1 MHISGYMLVD
11 ATQQMD
17 QRTSRMVYLFFAEA
31 LRHRQALISLID
43 QESIMGLTGIQ
54 IFKMLP
60 KTNCGECGVP
70 TCLAF
75 AMNLASGKAELDA
88 CPYVSDEAR
97 EKLAEASAPP
107 IRPVAIGS
115 GDRAFKVG
123 GETVMYRHEKT
134 FYNPTAL
141 AALIASDIDA
151 GDLDK
156 KLKEW
161 NAFQYERV
169 GLNLRPELVALKD
182 VNGDASS
189 FAAAA
194 KKIAEESEFGLVLM
208 SDNVDVLKAGV
219 DVSAFKKPLLY
230 AATADNADDMGN
242 LAKEKGLPLAVK
254 ADDIDGLIAL
264 SDKLTGMGLKD
275 LVLDS
280 GSREIKQLF
289 EDQVAIRRAPL
300 KAGNRSLG
308 FPTITFPCEM
318 ASNLDVETMLSSL
331 LIAKYAGIVV
341 LSDFKGENLFPLLL
355 ERLNIY
361 TDPQR
366 PMTVTEG
373 IYEIGAPDENSPVLV
388 TTNFSLTYFIVSGE
402 IEGSRIPS
410 WLLIMDT
417 EGLSVMTAW
426 AAGKFAG
433 DAVAMFVKKCGIVDK
448 VAHKQIIIPGYAAS
462 ISGEMEEDLPDWQ
475 ITIGPRDAS
484 LIPKFL
490 KDLAA

>member
-1 MHISGYMLVD
+1 
-11 ATQQMD
+11 
-17 QRTSRMVYLFFAEA
+17 
-31 LRHRQALISLID
+31 
-43 QESIMGLTGIQ
+43 MGLTGIQ

-88 CPYVSDEAR
+88 CPYVSDEAK

-107 IRPVAIGS
+107 IRPVALGA
-115 GDRAFKVG
+115 GTRALKVG
-123 GETVMYRHEKT
+123 GETVMFRHEKT
-134 FYNPTAL
+134 FFNPTGL
-141 AALIASDIDA
+141 AAIIASDVEKA
-151 GDLDK
+151 ELEK

-161 NAFQYERV
+161 NAFQFERV

-182 VNGDASS
+182 VNGDAAS

-208 SDNVDVLKAGV
+208 SGNPDTLKAAAEAT
-219 DVSAFKKPLLY
+219 AFKKPLLY
-230 AATADNADDMGN
+230 AATAENVEEMGN
-242 LAKEKGLPLAVK
+242 LAKETGLPLAVK
-254 ADDIDGLIAL
+254 AENVEGLIPL
-264 SDKLTGMGLKD
+264 TEKLTGMGLKD

-280 GSREIKQLF
+280 GSREPKQAF
-289 EDQVAIRRAPL
+289 EDQVVIRRAAL

-318 ASNLDVETMLSSL
+318 AGNLDVEAMLASMF
-331 LIAKYAGIVV
+331 IAKYAGIVV
-341 LSDFKGENLFPLLL
+341 LSDFTGESLFSLLV
-355 ERLNIY
+355 ERLNIF

-402 IEGSRIPS
+402 IEGSRVPS

-426 AAGKFAG
+426 AAGKFVG
-433 DAVAMFVKKCGIVDK
+433 DAVGMFVKKSGIADK
-448 VAHKQIIIPGYAAS
+448 IAHRKIVIPGYAAS
-462 ISGEMEEDLPDWQ
+462 ISGDMEEELPDWE
-475 ITIGPRDAS
+475 ILIGPRDAS

-490 KDLAA
+490 KEMSK